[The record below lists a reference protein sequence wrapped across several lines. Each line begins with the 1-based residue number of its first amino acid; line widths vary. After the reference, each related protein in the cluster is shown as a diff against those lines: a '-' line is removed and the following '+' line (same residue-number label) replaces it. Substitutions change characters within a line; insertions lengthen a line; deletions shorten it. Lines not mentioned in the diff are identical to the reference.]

1 MNIEFGFLTKQH
13 KYLEDLE
20 DGAIFQP
27 INSQRI
33 FMILNKTSGSE
44 IFSNSDSRLLT
55 YWENLQNNVFENYDN
70 LIACAELANGRLLF
84 LHAEDKVIELNH
96 KLIIES

>member
-1 MNIEFGFLTKQH
+1 MNIEFGNLAKQY

-20 DGAIFQP
+20 DGVIFHP

-44 IFSNSDSRLLT
+44 IFSNSDSCLSS
-55 YWENLQNNVFENYDN
+55 YWENLQNNDYETYDN
-70 LIACAELANGRLLF
+70 LIACAELANGKLLF
-84 LHAEDKVIELNH
+84 LHAKDKVIELNH
-96 KLIIES
+96 KLIIEG